1 MVVRRYIDFLILLI
15 PIYIY
20 TALVFVLFCS
30 SIPILIVHFLM
41 FFVLVLIIAS
51 EASFLVRSM
60 ARIFAIYI
68 AIYII
73 IYNIYICEKSEL
85 SGLFNGT
92 DFLSL
97 SLYIYIYVYYII
109 YCVTL
114 RGRIKGTARSL
125 YCINP
130 C

>member
-30 SIPILIVHFLM
+30 SMPTYCSFFKM

-60 ARIFAIYI
+60 ARIFSLYI
-68 AIYII
+68 AINII
-73 IYNIYICEKSEL
+73 IYIYICEKSEL

-92 DFLSL
+92 DFLCLSL
-97 SLYIYIYVYYII
+97 SLSIYMYII
-109 YCVTL
+109 LYICVTL
-114 RGRIKGTARSL
+114 RGRIKGTARAL